1 MILSIIVFAFAL
13 SLDGFGVGVSYGFRK
28 IKIPWKSLLIICISS
43 ASAIAVS
50 MFAGKMLA
58 SILSTHIAE
67 LIGGLALILVG
78 LWLLIQVWVNRLTPK
93 STGEITELEN
103 PFHVF
108 KISIPSLGLIVN
120 VLKEPAK
127 ADLDSSGTISLN
139 ESLLLGFALAMD
151 ALGAGLG
158 AAMTGFHPVI
168 TPLVVGVVKLVLVK
182 TGLYLGSHNLLS
194 TLQNKLEILPGLIIL
209 IMGLSK
215 LL

>member
-1 MILSIIVFAFAL
+1 MIWSIVVFAIAL

-28 IKIPWKSLLIICISS
+28 IKIPWKSLMIICISS

-58 SILSTHIAE
+58 SILSPNIAE
-67 LIGGLALILVG
+67 FIGGLALILVG
-78 LWLLIQVWVNRLTPK
+78 LWLLIQVWANRLTPK
-93 STGEITELEN
+93 ETGLNGEVEHPL
-103 PFHVF
+103 PVF

-120 VLKEPAK
+120 VLKEPIK
-127 ADLDSSGTISLN
+127 ADLDSSGTISMN

-168 TPLVVGVVKLVLVK
+168 TPIIVGLVKLVLVT
-182 TGLYLGSHNLLS
+182 TGLYMGSHNLLNN
-194 TLQNKLEILPGLIIL
+194 LQKKLEILPGLIIL